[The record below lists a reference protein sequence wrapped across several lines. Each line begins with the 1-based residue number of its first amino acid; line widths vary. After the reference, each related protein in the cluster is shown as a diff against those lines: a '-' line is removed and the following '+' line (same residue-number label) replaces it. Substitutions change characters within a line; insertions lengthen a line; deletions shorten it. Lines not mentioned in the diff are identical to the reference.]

1 MRPTS
6 SLVTG
11 AVIVLAAI
19 GVGLLGP
26 VLAPHDVTSA
36 DLGDVRPGFVPGPS
50 LEHPLGLD
58 SQGRD
63 LLSRLLHAARWSLL
77 IGLASVALA
86 TVAGVAVGGAAAIM
100 GARIESLVMR
110 LIDIMLALPGLL
122 LAIALAALLGASRVS
137 IVVALAVADIP
148 AIARLTR
155 GVLLAERERDY
166 VLAAQA
172 VGATRRRVV
181 VAHLLPNAIAP
192 VVVAST
198 LGVGGNIVGAAGL
211 AFLGLGTNDPAQPDW
226 GTMLADGE
234 NMLQSAPQLLLFPGL
249 AIFITVL
256 GFNLLGEGLRD
267 ALDTKGTRRWRP
279 RARSAGGMYARQR

>member
-1 MRPTS
+1 MRPRS
-6 SLVTG
+6 SLNAG

-19 GVGLLGP
+19 AVGLLGP
-26 VLAPHDVTSA
+26 VLAPHGVISA
-36 DLGDVRPGFVPGPS
+36 DLRDVRPGFVPGPS

-63 LLSRLLHAARWSLL
+63 VLSRLLHAARWSLL
-77 IGLASVALA
+77 IGMTSVALA

-100 GARIESLVMR
+100 SSRFESVVMR
-110 LIDIMLALPGLL
+110 VIDIMLAIPGLL
-122 LAIALAALLGASRVS
+122 LAIALAALLGASQAS
-137 IVVALAVADIP
+137 IVIALAVADIP
-148 AIARLTR
+148 GTARLTR
-155 GVLLAERERDY
+155 GVLVAERERDY
-166 VLAAQA
+166 VVAARA

-181 VAHLLPNAIAP
+181 VTHLLPNAIAP

-226 GTMLADGE
+226 GTMLAEGE
-234 NMLQSAPQLLLFPGL
+234 NMLQSAPQLLLFPSL

-267 ALDTKGTRRWRP
+267 TLDTKGTRRW
-279 RARSAGGMYARQR
+279 